1 MERRAGKG
9 AGTATEAAHDF
20 AYRLVK
26 RATDILGAL
35 VGLLI
40 LFLAFPFL
48 ILLIKHDSP
57 GPIFFVQTR
66 VGQYGQR
73 FKFIKFRTMR
83 VGAHLKQWELD
94 NLNESGGLTFK
105 MAHDPRITRLG
116 SFLRRTSLDEMPQFW
131 NVLRGDMSLVGPRPP
146 LLREVTHYNEMQKV
160 RMTVPQGMTG
170 LWQVRGRSK
179 LQFEDMVDLD
189 IWYALNPSIRLDF
202 KILLATFPTVFFG
215 RGAV

>member
-1 MERRAGKG
+1 MANAPSKVIRDSAYRAGK
-9 AGTATEAAHDF
+9 
-20 AYRLVK
+20 RVL
-26 RATDILGAL
+26 DIAGAL
-35 VGLLI
+35 AGLMI
-40 LFLAFPFL
+40 LFVLFPFMVA
-48 ILLIKHDSP
+48 LIKIDSR

-66 VGQYGQR
+66 VGQYGHR

-83 VGAHLKQWELD
+83 VGAHQQQWELD

-105 MAHDPRITRLG
+105 LSNDPRVTRVG
-116 SFLRRTSLDEMPQFW
+116 RWMRRTSLDEMPQFW

-146 LLREVTHYNEMQKV
+146 LLREVSQYNEIQKV

-179 LQFEDMVDLD
+179 LKFNEMVDLD
-189 IWYALNPSIRLDF
+189 LYYALHPSLAIDM
-202 KILLATFPTVFFG
+202 KILMATIPTVLFG